1 MDAGGAADAGAAVAA
16 VAAVAG
22 MSSAGATRGLL
33 ARVSAR
39 LWLASVGTWWRKL
52 ALGIAAAYALALV
65 AVRLLGL
72 APDVLHPL
80 TLLVVPVGGLAGALV
95 LGRRPSSSSA
105 GRAVDCR
112 SGTNDL
118 FLTAAALDGA
128 VGEFCPLVTRDAET
142 RASSIVPRE
151 VVPFAWLPGVR
162 DVGLATAAL
171 LVGLLLLPQL
181 DPFGTGEVRA
191 RDDKRRR
198 RLAEAKKATEV
209 RKAVVRKEAAG
220 QAKEVERAVTDLKK
234 AFRQMKPTMRKRNLE
249 RLMREQKELGRLWR
263 KRGEEKLRDSLT
275 ETPMFQ
281 RFGRGDAAK
290 LEKWRKEL
298 EQGRSDSLGKEL
310 AELKALAKKMG
321 EAGDPAE
328 REKLRGEMKRRLR
341 EFAEFASTDANSRQL
356 SEAAKRALSQLE
368 MAGMKGLSREALEG
382 LSESLD
388 LSRQELERL
397 AQRARELGSLEDAL
411 EASQLAK
418 GANAGKPL
426 DGQAAG
432 NCNAMSDYASLY
444 RSMMA
449 GRGKGRGKGDGTG
462 GAGQGRGGDPPE
474 NPDQDTAFKDET
486 SKSALSAGRMLMKWK
501 VKGPAEKG
509 EASQEFAR
517 SLDRV
522 KQSVSE
528 ALIKE
533 QVPPAYH
540 GAVKKYFDSLVPGGT
555 EGGSG
560 APEGD
565 AAGGLDE

>member
-1 MDAGGAADAGAAVAA
+1 MDAGGAADAGVTD
-16 VAAVAG
+16 
-22 MSSAGATRGLL
+22 AGATRGLL

-39 LWLASVGTWWRKL
+39 LWLASVGTWWRRL

-72 APDVLHPL
+72 VPDVLHPL
-80 TLLVVPVGGLAGALV
+80 TLLVVPAGALAGALF
-95 LGRRPSSSSA
+95 LGRRASSRAA
-105 GRAVDCR
+105 GRAVDSR
-112 SGTNDL
+112 ASTNDL

-128 VGEFCPLVTRDAET
+128 IGEFRGLVTCDAEEK
-142 RASSIVPRE
+142 AGAIVPRE

-171 LVGLLLLPQL
+171 LAGLFLLPQL
-181 DPFGTGEVRA
+181 DPFGAGEVRA
-191 RDDKRRR
+191 RDEGRRR
-198 RLAEAKKATEV
+198 ELVEARRATEV

-234 AFRQMKPTMRKRNLE
+234 TFRQMKPTMQKRNLK
-249 RLMREQKELGRLWR
+249 RLMKEQKELGRLWR

-298 EQGRSDSLGKEL
+298 EQGKTDALGKEL
-310 AELKALAKKMG
+310 GELAELAKKMG

-328 REKLRGEMKRRLR
+328 REKLRGQMKRRLR

-368 MAGMKGLSREALEG
+368 MAGMKGLSREALAGLAESLG
-382 LSESLD
+382 LSK
-388 LSRQELERL
+388 QELERL
-397 AQRARELGSLEDAL
+397 AQRARELASLEDAL

-418 GANAGKPL
+418 GANAGQPL

-432 NCNAMSDYASLY
+432 NCSGMSDYASLY
-444 RSMMA
+444 RSLMA
-449 GRGKGRGKGDGTG
+449 GKGRGKGDGTG
-462 GAGQGRGGDPPE
+462 GAGQGRGGNPPE
-474 NPDQDTAFKDET
+474 DPDQDTAFKDET
-486 SKSALSAGRMLMKWK
+486 SRSALSAGRMLMKWK

-509 EASQEFAR
+509 EASRDYAQG
-517 SLDRV
+517 LDRV

-528 ALIKE
+528 ALIRE

-540 GAVKKYFDSLVPGGT
+540 GAVKKYFDSLAPAGT
-555 EGGSG
+555 PEGG
-560 APEGD
+560 
-565 AAGGLDE
+565 AGE